1 MLWLYMTDTYHHIP
15 EDGDAASRQR
25 QAQDRLGHSDGLE
38 AELAAETEGTITHEG
53 HGYDWPVYNNHT
65 GWYSIFT
72 SHSLTLHM
80 NERLI
85 QK

>member
-1 MLWLYMTDTYHHIP
+1 MTDTYHHIP

-53 HGYDWPVYNNHT
+53 HGYDWPVYIT
-65 GWYSIFT
+65 TLVDMAYSHLT
-72 SHSLTLHM
+72 VSHCT
-80 NERLI
+80 
-85 QK
+85 